1 MFILYAIPAG
11 ILVGLLLGG
20 RLQGLSTLQFRW
32 APVFLLGLAV
42 QLVLFSDAVT
52 AWIGEAGVPIYVGST
67 LAVAAVIA
75 ANLRIRGMAI
85 VLAGAACNLAAIL
98 ANGGYMPTSTAAL
111 AALGHTFPGG
121 YSNSSY
127 DPDPALPWLTDIFA
141 MPAWLPAANVF
152 SIGDVL
158 IGLGVVVVMASAMR
172 APAASTVDES
182 ATGRV
187 ASPTAPNGPT
197 ADPAAPDS
205 SAA

>member
-11 ILVGLLLGG
+11 ILVGFLLGG
-20 RLQGLSTLQFRW
+20 RLQGLSMLQFRW
-32 APVFLLGLAV
+32 VSAFMVGLAI
-42 QLVLFSDAVT
+42 QLVLFSDVVT

-85 VLAGAACNLAAIL
+85 VLAGATSNLVAIL
-98 ANGGYMPTSTAAL
+98 ANGGYMPTSTSAL
-111 AALGHTFPGG
+111 EALGHTFPDG

-127 DPDPALPWLTDIFA
+127 DPNPALPWLTDIFA

-152 SIGDVL
+152 SVGDVL
-158 IGLGVVVVMASAMR
+158 IGLGVVVVIASAMR
-172 APAASTVDES
+172 APVPPEGDSSGTRPAAALT
-182 ATGRV
+182 T
-187 ASPTAPNGPT
+187 PNGAT